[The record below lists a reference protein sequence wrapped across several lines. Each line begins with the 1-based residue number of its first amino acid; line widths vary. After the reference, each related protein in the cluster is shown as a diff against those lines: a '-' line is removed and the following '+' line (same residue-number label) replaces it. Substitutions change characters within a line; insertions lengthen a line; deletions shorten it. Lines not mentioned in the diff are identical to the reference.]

1 MVAPESAPTNA
12 ENPIGTGP
20 FAFSRWRRGDRVELA
35 RNPDYW
41 GEAPALAGVTFKFIS
56 DPTAA
61 MSALLARDVDAFP
74 NVPAPES
81 VAQFQNDPR
90 FTVEVGTTEGETILA
105 MNSARAPFDTVEVR
119 RALSHAIDRQSIVD
133 GAMFG
138 FGTPIGSHFA
148 PHHPAYV
155 DLTGIYPYDPEK
167 VRAMLR
173 EAGVAEGTRMTLK
186 LPPPT
191 YARRG
196 GEIVAAQLRDVGL
209 DVELIPLEWAQ
220 WLEEVFKGKDY
231 DLTIVSHT
239 EPLDIDIYAR
249 DDYYFHVEDP
259 AFDEIMGKL
268 DAESDPE
275 KRLELLG
282 EAQRRIAE
290 NAVNGFLFQL
300 AKIGIWDADLEGLW
314 SNAPVQANDMT
325 KVRWKS

>member
-1 MVAPESAPTNA
+1 
-12 ENPIGTGP
+12 
-20 FAFSRWRRGDRVELA
+20 
-35 RNPDYW
+35 
-41 GEAPALAGVTFKFIS
+41 
-56 DPTAA
+56 
-61 MSALLARDVDAFP
+61 
-74 NVPAPES
+74 
-81 VAQFQNDPR
+81 
-90 FTVEVGTTEGETILA
+90 
-105 MNSARAPFDTVEVR
+105 
-119 RALSHAIDRQSIVD
+119 
-133 GAMFG
+133 
-138 FGTPIGSHFA
+138 
-148 PHHPAYV
+148 
-155 DLTGIYPYDPEK
+155 
-167 VRAMLR
+167 
-173 EAGVAEGTRMTLK
+173 MTLK

-300 AKIGIWDADLEGLW
+300 AKIGIWDANLEGLW